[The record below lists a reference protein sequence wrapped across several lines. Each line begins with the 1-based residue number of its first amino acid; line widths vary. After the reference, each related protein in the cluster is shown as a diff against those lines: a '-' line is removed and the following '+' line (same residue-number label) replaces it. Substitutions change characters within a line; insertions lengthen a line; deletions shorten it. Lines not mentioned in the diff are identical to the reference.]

1 MRPTVKEIPMT
12 TVKHLIKTVD
22 STVEMENIIIERLRT
37 VKNATKVVETAK
49 MVDRDIN
56 VTCVK

>member
-1 MRPTVKEIPMT
+1 MT

>member
-1 MRPTVKEIPMT
+1 MRPTVKEIPLT

-22 STVEMENIIIERLRT
+22 STVEVENVIIEKLTT

-49 MVDRDIN
+49 FIDNDIN